1 MAEISL
7 KQDESRNRLLL
18 SDGESSEVKLMK
30 EQRQEQNTFRIE
42 RVELV

>member
-18 SDGESSEVKLMK
+18 SDGESLEVKLMK

>member
-1 MAEISL
+1 MVEIWL

-30 EQRQEQNTFRIE
+30 EQRQEQNTFQIE